1 MTTRLLALVTL
12 LLAAQTGVAATSV
25 LFRCTGKQGE
35 IAYVSSRAGYGQ
47 CTAVR
52 TFIDT
57 SAATSKPA
65 LPAKVSSKAN
75 PPATASKPAASTSPA
90 APGKRVEFRTAAGDA
105 KPEAVADPSGKAKV
119 TRGSVYRFV
128 KNGVTHYTN
137 QRPAGGAEVVF
148 SYTETCFA
156 CSTRPGYNFSS
167 VALNT
172 TAYVDEIRSAAE
184 TAGVDEALIRA
195 IIHAESAFNP
205 NAKSNKGAQGLMQ
218 LIPAT
223 ADRFN
228 VSDPF
233 TPSENIRGGA
243 TYLAWLLKR
252 FDGDT
257 RLASAGYNAGEGAVD
272 RYSGVPPYNET
283 QLYVERVAILHERYK
298 GALISASASPAAAAA
313 SGSGSASGGGS
324 GASGQP

>member
-1 MTTRLLALVTL
+1 MITRLLVLFTL
-12 LLAAQTGVAATSV
+12 LFAAHASVAATSV
-25 LFRCTGKQGE
+25 LYRCKGKQGE

-52 TFIDT
+52 TYIDT
-57 SAATSKPA
+57 SAAAPKPA
-65 LPAKVSSKAN
+65 TAAAAQGKSTPQ
-75 PPATASKPAASTSPA
+75 ATASKPSASSIPGAA
-90 APGKRVEFRTAAGDA
+90 GKRVEFRTAAGDA
-105 KPEAVADPSGKAKV
+105 KPETVADPSGKAKV

-156 CSTRPGYNFSS
+156 CSARPGYNFSS

-205 NAKSNKGAQGLMQ
+205 NAMSNKGAQGLMQ

-228 VSDPF
+228 VSEPF
-233 TPSENIRGGA
+233 TPAENIRGGA

-298 GALISASASPAAAAA
+298 GALATAAPSGAVASA
-313 SGSGSASGGGS
+313 GGT
-324 GASGQP
+324 SGQP

>member
-1 MTTRLLALVTL
+1 MITRLLALFTL
-12 LLAAQTGVAATSV
+12 LLAAQASAAATSV
-25 LFRCTGKQGE
+25 LYRCTGKQGE
-35 IAYVSSRAGYGQ
+35 IAYTSSRAGYSQ

-57 SAATSKPA
+57 SAA
-65 LPAKVSSKAN
+65 
-75 PPATASKPAASTSPA
+75 ASKPAGPASSAGKPSSTVTAGKPA
-90 APGKRVEFRTAAGDA
+90 APTKPAAPAKQVEFRTAAGDG

-119 TRGSVYRFV
+119 TRGAVYRFV

-137 QRPAGGAEVVF
+137 RRPAGGAEVVF
-148 SYTETCFA
+148 TYTETCFA
-156 CSTRPGYNFSS
+156 CSARPGYDFSS

-172 TAYVDEIRSAAE
+172 TAYVDEIRQAAE
-184 TAGVDEALIRA
+184 SAGVDEALIRA

-205 NAKSNKGAQGLMQ
+205 NALSNKGAQGLMQ

-228 VSDPF
+228 VSEPF
-233 TPSENIRGGA
+233 TPAENIRGGT

-272 RYSGVPPYNET
+272 RFSGVPPYNET
-283 QLYVERVAILHERYK
+283 QRYVERVATLHERYK
-298 GALISASASPAAAAA
+298 GALASASGSAA
-313 SGSGSASGGGS
+313 SAGAGGAG
-324 GASGQP
+324 GQR

>member
-1 MTTRLLALVTL
+1 MVTRLLALFTL
-12 LLAAQTGVAATSV
+12 LLAAQASVAATSV
-25 LFRCTGKQGE
+25 LYRCKGKQGE
-35 IAYVSSRAGYGQ
+35 IAYVSSRAGYAQ

-52 TFIDT
+52 TYIDT
-57 SAATSKPA
+57 SAAAPKAATPA
-65 LPAKVSSKAN
+65 VSAGKSSPQTTAST
-75 PPATASKPAASTSPA
+75 PATSSIPA
-90 APGKRVEFRTAAGDA
+90 GKRVEFRTAAGDA
-105 KPEAVADPSGKAKV
+105 KPESVADPSGKAKV

-137 QRPAGGAEVVF
+137 RRPAGGAQVVF

-156 CSTRPGYNFSS
+156 CSARPGYDFSS

-172 TAYVDEIRSAAE
+172 TAYADEIRNAAQ

-205 NAKSNKGAQGLMQ
+205 NALSNKGAQGLMQ

-228 VSDPF
+228 VSEPF
-233 TPSENIRGGA
+233 TPAENIRGGA

-283 QLYVERVAILHERYK
+283 QLYVERVAILHQRYK
-298 GALISASASPAAAAA
+298 GALASTSAPPVAS
-313 SGSGSASGGGS
+313 SGSGT
-324 GASGQP
+324 SGQP